1 MSIRK
6 LKIGVLAA
14 LVSASA
20 FSVSAKDFLNVSYEI
35 GRAHV

>member
-14 LVSASA
+14 LISASA
-20 FSVSAKDFLNVSYEI
+20 FSVSAKDFLKRVI
-35 GRAHV
+35 